1 MTGVVLALAGLT
13 AGDGGQ
19 SAGAARAPVEM
30 TRRDRFRCCLRV
42 PGRPLVAIVLSKG
55 RLSIRWRGG
64 VVYTHGP
71 VSLTLDGGGRFRLT
85 CAGATL
91 KGAVSYQGPR
101 MVLNVEPPLSHSAD
115 SDTRDLW
122 NHLRRPHPEV
132 WPPDPAEV
140 WPRFDP

>member
-1 MTGVVLALAGLT
+1 MTGIVLALAGLT

-19 SAGAARAPVEM
+19 SAGARAPVEM
-30 TRRDRFRCCLRV
+30 TRRDGFGGCLRV

-55 RLSIRWRGG
+55 RLSIRWRGDI
-64 VVYTHGP
+64 VYTHGP
-71 VSLTLDGGGRFRLT
+71 ASLTLDGEGRFRLT

-91 KGAVSYQGPR
+91 KGAVSYQGPW
-101 MVLNVEPPLSHSAD
+101 MVLNVEPPLSYSAD
-115 SDTRDLW
+115 SDTQDLW

-132 WPPDPAEV
+132 WPPPAEV